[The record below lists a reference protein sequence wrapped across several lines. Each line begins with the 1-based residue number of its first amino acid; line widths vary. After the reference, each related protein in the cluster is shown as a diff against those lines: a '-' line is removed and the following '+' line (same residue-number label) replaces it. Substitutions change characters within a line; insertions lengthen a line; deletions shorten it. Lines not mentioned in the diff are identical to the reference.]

1 MMALHT
7 MKMEHKTMHAKVSIV
22 TLLLLTAAASNT
34 YAGNC
39 AYAFNIAKVGDSYVA
54 DGVEGARS
62 QWTSSATAPDISL
75 SNLRFVNARIQKAN
89 NETDPSRKKDWR
101 VFGRYQDQNN
111 QFITMSF
118 NPGQP
123 IKAVGGNWK
132 SVATDSFDREV
143 KAKTKSPSDM
153 TEADIIAR
161 DCVKSSP
168 EECPYQ

>member
-89 NETDPSRKKDWR
+89 NETDPSRKKIGE
-101 VFGRYQDQNN
+101 F
-111 QFITMSF
+111 F
-118 NPGQP
+118 
-123 IKAVGGNWK
+123 A
-132 SVATDSFDREV
+132 AT
-143 KAKTKSPSDM
+143 KTR
-153 TEADIIAR
+153 TINL
-161 DCVKSSP
+161 
-168 EECPYQ
+168 